1 MTRPALLTPSPGPF
15 HNTGVAFKR
24 ICPAW
29 KYRALGLEI
38 DSKYFQKS
46 MSIRTKARLNELW
59 AGIFW
64 FLRGKEGFNS
74 KHFLKGDTLEIQ
86 LKEQRAVD
94 CPGRENKVGTSI
106 FSWGYSDIPTVIE
119 WIFYSVS
126 QRKRSRDE
134 TWQGGLR
141 LDGTKNVSGN
151 EGVKYQTISLK
162 EVVKCRFFFFPSQ
175 MVLAYSC
182 WRREM
187 EYMSS
192 GNLWKWQFCSCKI
205 TLLCTH
211 KKGFRATRIMTNYYS
226 TPGPPRELL

>member
-1 MTRPALLTPSPGPF
+1 MTSAVKAPVSVFQMSKRSLSDMEDVPQVTAGTWQDQRFWPQAPALFTIPALHSKESVLLG
-15 HNTGVAFKR
+15 NTEPLA
-24 ICPAW
+24 
-29 KYRALGLEI
+29 
-38 DSKYFQKS
+38 SKYFQKS

-59 AGIFW
+59 AGMFW
-64 FLRGKEGFNS
+64 YLRGKEGFNS

-106 FSWGYSDIPTVIE
+106 FSWVYSDIPTVME

-162 EVVKCRFFFFPSQ
+162 EVVKCRFFFFP
-175 MVLAYSC
+175 LG
-182 WRREM
+182 W
-187 EYMSS
+187 
-192 GNLWKWQFCSCKI
+192 F
-205 TLLCTH
+205 
-211 KKGFRATRIMTNYYS
+211 
-226 TPGPPRELL
+226 